1 MGRHDELLTTDSQ
14 LHPFCQQ
21 KDIVE
26 YCDKNGLVIEAYCPL
41 IRGGWNDTIVD
52 IGKKVCCPSSLY
64 VHSVKLSRL
73 HSTTRTL
80 LRLWFGGRSSAGK

>member
-1 MGRHDELLTTDSQ
+1 MGRHDARLNTHSQ

-26 YCDKNGLVIEAYCPL
+26 YCDKNGIVIEAYCPL

-52 IGKKVCCPSSLY
+52 IGKKVRRPSESH
-64 VHSVKLSRL
+64 VPSVGLSRL
-73 HSTTRTL
+73 RSITRTL
-80 LRLWFGGRSSAGK
+80 LRLSFGGRSSAGK